1 VRKSFISGV
10 VILMAAGLVA
20 RLFGF
25 FSRIYLSNLTG
36 AEGIG
41 LYELVLPVYTAVVLT
56 ITSGIIIA
64 VSKMVAEQNARGNR
78 AEPGRI
84 TMCALTIVAAAGIVV
99 SLFIFINADAIS
111 NSVLGDVR
119 TRNALLI
126 LAACLPAVVAAA
138 ALKGYF
144 YGMQLVM
151 PTAFS
156 QIAEQ
161 AVKIGVLIALSKG
174 ITVSGAEYACSIAT
188 LAALLGEMANLAVL
202 LFVFAIR
209 QKRISRESR
218 IRKPQRKR
226 KIVACLLKSAV
237 PVSANRLVVS
247 TLSAAEFILIP
258 VMLVAGGMDNK
269 SSMEV
274 FGRLTGMAMPLVM
287 FPSLVTNSLATS
299 LVPAISESVTL
310 KNRRSVGFQVSK
322 SIQATF
328 ILGIFFS
335 SLYLCYP
342 DDIGSLIYRREN
354 IGDLLFMLSFSCVFV
369 YLQQTM
375 AGIMNGLGKQGILLR
390 NTVIGSVL
398 RIGAVYF
405 LVPALGIKGYI
416 TGFTISL
423 IVAEILNLSAIHKIT
438 GMVFDLRNWLI
449 KPGIV
454 GLAVVLTGKCIRRFF
469 SLFHLA
475 APVVTLLSLSAS
487 TLTAAFLMVT
497 AGVLKPQEI
506 LKTVGLKKG

>member
-1 VRKSFISGV
+1 MRKSFASGV
-10 VILMAAGLVA
+10 AILAAAGLVA

-25 FSRIYLSNLTG
+25 FSRIYLTNLTG

-64 VSKMVAEQNARGNR
+64 VSKMVAEQNARRNR

-84 TMCALTIVAAAGIVV
+84 TMCALALVAAAGTVV
-99 SLFIFINADAIS
+99 SLFIFANAGAIS
-111 NSVLGDVR
+111 KSVLGDER
-119 TRNALLI
+119 TRNALLV
-126 LAACLPAVVAAA
+126 LAACLPAVVAGA

-156 QIAEQ
+156 QVAEQ
-161 AVKIGVLIALSKG
+161 AVKLGVLIALSKG
-174 ITVSGAEYACSIAT
+174 IAESGAEYACSIAMLT
-188 LAALLGEMANLAVL
+188 ALLGEMANLAVL
-202 LFVFAIR
+202 SLVFAIR
-209 QKRISRESR
+209 QKRISGISR
-218 IRKPQRKR
+218 TEKPQRKR

-237 PVSANRLVVS
+237 PVSANRLIVS

-258 VMLVAGGMDNK
+258 VMLEAGGLDNK
-269 SSMEV
+269 SSMEM
-274 FGRLTGMAMPLVM
+274 FGRLTGMALPLIM
-287 FPSLVTNSLATS
+287 FPSLITNSLATS

-310 KNRRSVGFQVSK
+310 KNRKSVGYQVSK

-335 SLYLCYP
+335 SLFLCYP

-354 IGDLLFMLSFSCVFV
+354 IGDLLFMLSFSCAFV

-375 AGIMNGLGKQGILLR
+375 AGIMNGLGKQGILLG
-390 NTVIGSVL
+390 NTVIGSAL
-398 RIGAVYF
+398 RIGAIYF
-405 LVPALGIKGYI
+405 LVPVLGVKGYI
-416 TGFTISL
+416 AGFIISL
-423 IVAEILNLSAIHKIT
+423 VLAEILNLSAIHKIT

-449 KPGIV
+449 KPGLV
-454 GLAVVLTGKCIRRFF
+454 GFAVVLTGKFIRRFF
-469 SLFHLA
+469 DILQLGAPLA
-475 APVVTLLSLSAS
+475 TLLSLSAS
-487 TLTAAFLMVT
+487 TLTAAFLFAA

-506 LKTVGLKKG
+506 LRTVGLKKG